1 MRVCRNDG
9 IKDIGQDS
17 SPGLLWSPQGPSCT
31 YRDETPFPI
40 RISYSCNYSSPLLQ
54 GFIVSP
60 LPKHNQGHDVRKVKG
75 ENPGPHQSPKSEIYI
90 LSLKFYTPPHLR
102 QKANKDKVADEHPIP
117 VPSHADL
124 EQLTELHL
132 RATRRVN
139 AYRGIVNEVAHL
151 LQGAQLAMDQELGLP
166 QPHIANILRNIEIR
180 MQLLVDEM
188 LALCN
193 AEIAD
198 HALERDIWSQIG

>member
-1 MRVCRNDG
+1 M
-9 IKDIGQDS
+9 
-17 SPGLLWSPQGPSCT
+17 
-31 YRDETPFPI
+31 
-40 RISYSCNYSSPLLQ
+40 
-54 GFIVSP
+54 
-60 LPKHNQGHDVRKVKG
+60 GHDVRKLKRD
-75 ENPGPHQSPKSEIYI
+75 NSGPHQSPKSEIQI
-90 LSLKFYTPPHLR
+90 LPLIFYAPPRL
-102 QKANKDKVADEHPIP
+102 QKKANKDKVADEHPIP

-124 EQLTELHL
+124 EPLTELHL

-139 AYRGIVNEVAHL
+139 AYGGIVNEVAQL

-193 AEIAD
+193 AEIVD
-198 HALERDIWSQIG
+198 RALERDIWSQIG